1 MRADRLL
8 SILLLLQVHRRM
20 TARELATRLEV
31 SERTI
36 HRDMEALSV
45 AGVPVYAQRGA
56 GGGWILPDAYRT
68 HVAGLTDVEAQTLFL
83 TTPPC
88 LLADLGLEKAAD
100 AALVKLLASLPVMQR
115 RDAEY
120 ARQRIHVD
128 SAGWRSSEES
138 VPFLTVLQE
147 AVWQDRRV
155 RIRYG
160 ESGTE
165 RVIDPLGLVAKGR
178 LWYLVGAVQDEP
190 RTYRISRVQDA
201 TVLEEP
207 CVRPPNFDL
216 AVYWRQ
222 SSASFV
228 ANLPRYPITVRA
240 APAILPRLED
250 PGWYTRVEGPAR
262 PEDSGWVRVRLICQT
277 EEEACRFA
285 LGFGPWIEVLE
296 PESLRGR
303 VAQLAAQ
310 VVDRYAN
317 ESDTAL
323 VPAIAA
329 SV

>member
-1 MRADRLL
+1 M
-8 SILLLLQVHRRM
+8 
-20 TARELATRLEV
+20 
-31 SERTI
+31 
-36 HRDMEALSV
+36 
-45 AGVPVYAQRGA
+45 
-56 GGGWILPDAYRT
+56 PDAYRT

-83 TTPPC
+83 STPPR

-100 AALVKLLASLPVMQR
+100 AALVKLLASLPAIQR

-160 ESGTE
+160 ESGAE
-165 RVIDPLGLVAKGR
+165 RMIDPLGLVAKGR
-178 LWYLVGAVQDEP
+178 LWYLIGAVRGEP

-201 TVLEEP
+201 TVLDEP
-207 CVRPPNFDL
+207 SVRPPGFDL
-216 AVYWRQ
+216 ATYWRQ

-250 PGWYTRVEGPAR
+250 PGWYARVEESSTPDEDGWVPAR
-262 PEDSGWVRVRLICQT
+262 VICHT

-296 PESLRGR
+296 PES
-303 VAQLAAQ
+303 
-310 VVDRYAN
+310 
-317 ESDTAL
+317 
-323 VPAIAA
+323 
-329 SV
+329 